1 MKERIYEAVIKSK
14 EDIILDEIFRQAYG
28 QGYTWDSANNTL
40 ALRKGVGTIE
50 DGPTIPK
57 VKIPTGKVANK
68 IHKIAEV
75 PVAIMPTSVK
85 PADLG
90 FDADE
95 IEEKPDSSALRRAS
109 AKAKAAAYIAGE
121 VLKYN

>member
-1 MKERIYEAVIKSK
+1 MIKSK
-14 EDIILDEIFRQAYG
+14 EDIILDDIFRKAYG
-28 QGYTWDSANNTL
+28 QEYTWDSANNTL

-57 VKIPTGKVANK
+57 VSIPTGKVADK
-68 IHKIAEV
+68 IHKIAKV

-90 FDADE
+90 FDTDE

>member
-1 MKERIYEAVIKSK
+1 MKERIYKAVIKSK
-14 EDIILDEIFRQAYG
+14 EDIILDEIFRKAYG

-57 VKIPTGKVANK
+57 VRIPTGEVTNK

-90 FDADE
+90 FDTNE
-95 IEEKPDSSALRRAS
+95 IREKPDSSALQRAS

-121 VLKYN
+121 VLKYS